1 MDDDKERR
9 KYIFRAGASQTG
21 ERLPALFSNELLSYV
36 KYCIIFHMLLSLY
49 IRNLHKYRKDNTT
62 YTLPLARR

>member
-1 MDDDKERR
+1 MTVKEAM
-9 KYIFRAGASQTG
+9 KYIQGAGASHTG
-21 ERLPALFSNELLSYV
+21 ECLSACFSNELLSYV